1 MQFEE
6 QLESEELD
14 VLTEVETLENVV
26 AQLDGEESN
35 EEAEEEEEV
44 EEEIE
49 EEEMEEETGD
59 DDVAEEKEG

>member
-35 EEAEEEEEV
+35 EETEEEEV

>member
-14 VLTEVETLENVV
+14 VLTEVETPENVV
-26 AQLDGEESN
+26 AQLDGEGSN
-35 EEAEEEEEV
+35 EEIEEEV

-49 EEEMEEETGD
+49 EEEIEEETGD

>member
-35 EEAEEEEEV
+35 EEAEEEEV

>member
-35 EEAEEEEEV
+35 EETEEEV

>member
-35 EEAEEEEEV
+35 EETEEEV

-59 DDVAEEKEG
+59 DDVTEEKEG